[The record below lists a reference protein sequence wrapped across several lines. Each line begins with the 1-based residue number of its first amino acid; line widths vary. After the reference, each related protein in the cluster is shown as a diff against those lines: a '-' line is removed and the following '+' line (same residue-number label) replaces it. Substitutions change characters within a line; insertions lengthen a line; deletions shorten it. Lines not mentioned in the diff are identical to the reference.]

1 VNANELK
8 LLTRMADAAESTD
21 ERVGELAV
29 KVESVAAQAQ
39 ATTVAV
45 QAVEGKMLGKAEIR
59 LAGAVV
65 AALVALV
72 ILLVLLLATSKGI
85 DVTPAVDGTKT
96 LVVPS

>member
-1 VNANELK
+1 MNANELT

-21 ERVGELAV
+21 ERVGDLAV
-29 KVESVAAQAQ
+29 KVEGVAAQAQ

-45 QAVEGKMLGKAEIR
+45 QAVESKMLGKAEIR

-72 ILLVLLLATSKGI
+72 VLLVLLLATSKGI
-85 DVTPAVDGTKT
+85 DVAPAVEGAKT
-96 LVVPS
+96 LVVPQ